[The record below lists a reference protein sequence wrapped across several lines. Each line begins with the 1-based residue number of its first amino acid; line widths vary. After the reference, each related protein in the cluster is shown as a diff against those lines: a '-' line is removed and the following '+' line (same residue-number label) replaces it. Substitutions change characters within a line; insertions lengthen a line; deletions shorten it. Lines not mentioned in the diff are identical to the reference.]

1 MFLVIC
7 SNSQQVGLLLL
18 LLNGTSDLSTRD
30 LFYIKILSKIG
41 AQKYFYLFMQNVL
54 SKDVDKMA
62 MIDAGTVH
70 IRIYI
75 HILRLKKYYM
85 LEFSND
91 YLVILLKKCTV

>member
-1 MFLVIC
+1 
-7 SNSQQVGLLLL
+7 
-18 LLNGTSDLSTRD
+18 
-30 LFYIKILSKIG
+30 
-41 AQKYFYLFMQNVL
+41 MQNVL
-54 SKDVDKMA
+54 SNDVDKMA